1 MDTSSSHDQIAKKL
15 QDMGAM
21 LEMQAR
27 KLHDDGNEGGALSR
41 DQQELHDAYRA
52 LKTRLE
58 DGIRDL
64 AAFDREVDRL
74 EERVTTILEAFAD
87 RPHVFNLGHG
97 IDRRTPIAH
106 VERLIAAVRG
116 SKG

>member
-41 DQQELHDAYRA
+41 DQQELHDAYRPSRPG
-52 LKTRLE
+52 LKT
-58 DGIRDL
+58 
-64 AAFDREVDRL
+64 AFV
-74 EERVTTILEAFAD
+74 IS
-87 RPHVFNLGHG
+87 P
-97 IDRRTPIAH
+97 PSIAKST
-106 VERLIAAVRG
+106 G
-116 SKG
+116 WKSG

>member
-21 LEMQAR
+21 LEMQTR

-58 DGIRDL
+58 DGVRDL

-74 EERVTTILEAFAD
+74 EERVTAWMGQVET
-87 RPHVFNLGHG
+87 RPAS
-97 IDRRTPIAH
+97 RPSR
-106 VERLIAAVRG
+106 
-116 SKG
+116 S

>member
-41 DQQELHDAYRA
+41 DQQELHDAVDA
-52 LKTRLE
+52 
-58 DGIRDL
+58 L
-64 AAFDREVDRL
+64 AAKSENYDYEIDYEYEGGIINDNVCKNEVS
-74 EERVTTILEAFAD
+74 
-87 RPHVFNLGHG
+87 LGMV
-97 IDRRTPIAH
+97 IQPT
-106 VERLIAAVRG
+106 EF
-116 SKG
+116 